1 MFANVRTTCIGSA
14 VAVKCVFSGGR
25 DLIEIRWASL
35 HAETIR
41 SLMLVKAQLHLCR
54 KAVID
59 LIGEM

>member
-1 MFANVRTTCIGSA
+1 MA
-14 VAVKCVFSGGR
+14 VERVFSGGR
-25 DLIEIRWASL
+25 DLIGIRRASL

-41 SLMLVKAQLHLCR
+41 SLMLVKAQLRLRR